1 MVVLKDEVDE
11 VSPHYTEEAMQIF
24 RILSKSKVMI
34 IWVMSWHSMKSQLE
48 TDFQCQSFSLIQ
60 FSEED

>member
-1 MVVLKDEVDE
+1 MLICSYNFTGNMVVLKDEVDE

-34 IWVMSWHSMKSQLE
+34 IWVMS
-48 TDFQCQSFSLIQ
+48 
-60 FSEED
+60 